1 MRPDEEIA
9 GILAGQAA
17 LERTLAKLSPD
28 DLARPSLLPD
38 WTLAHVLAHVARN
51 ADSVVRRLQGAID
64 DQVVEQYVGGK
75 EGRAAEI
82 AESARQSFAEL
93 IAHVRS
99 SSAEVERLCATV
111 PDDAWERLSIASGGE
126 KRAARTVVYSR
137 WKEVEI
143 HHVDLGLDYTPAD
156 WPDALV
162 QRMVPELL
170 EGLPGRADNTALL
183 AWMIG
188 RGGAPELESWG

>member
-1 MRPDEEIA
+1 MVS
-9 GILAGQAA
+9 GQAA
-17 LERTLAKLSPD
+17 LERTLATLTAD

-38 WTLAHVLAHVARN
+38 WTVAHVLAHVARN

-64 DQVVEQYVGGK
+64 DEVVEQYVGGK

-82 AESARQSFAEL
+82 AESAQQSFEAL

-99 SSAEVERLCATV
+99 SSADVQRLCDAM
-111 PDDAWERLSIASGGE
+111 PDDEWERLSIASGGE
-126 KRAARTVVYSR
+126 KRTARAVVWSR

-143 HHVDLGLDYTPAD
+143 HHVDLGLAYTADD
-156 WPDALV
+156 WPEALV
-162 QRMVPELL
+162 QRLLPELL
-170 EGLPGRADNTALL
+170 ETLPKRADTKALI

-188 RGGAPELESWG
+188 RTSAPELESWG